1 MKIIPSPWYAL
12 IAGIAIGIVVMFLL
26 CEVAHSAGAESTAYS
41 PCSAGTIMA
50 DGTHVRP
57 GSVAMNTLPLGTR
70 IYVPAGGPDGLK
82 KYTVRDRIGAYSQL
96 DFWVADC
103 GLAIQWGRRY
113 VEYFVGWPKSRG
125 KVKAKRV
132 AKIPKKWLA

>member
-1 MKIIPSPWYAL
+1 MRQLRGAL
-12 IAGIAIGIVVMFLL
+12 LVAIFAPLFITKPVH
-26 CEVAHSAGAESTAYS
+26 AAGAESTAYS

-50 DGTHVRP
+50 DGTRVRS

-70 IYVPAGGPDGLK
+70 IYVPKGGPDGLK
-82 KYTVRDRIGAYSQL
+82 RYTVRDRIGAYSQL

-113 VEYFVGWPKSRG
+113 VEYFVGWPKLRG
-125 KVKAKRV
+125 KVKAKKV
-132 AKIPKKWLA
+132 AKIPKRWVA